1 MTIEEIKDHEKR
13 CKSLGIKSALQEI
26 EDKKIDTGVGQM
38 KVNLPDSIAKFET
51 GNGEGIWAKPYTEND
66 AKIYNAGTLNLPF
79 EVVLLNHAISYP
91 FPWGSVVTVRNITK
105 DGRPVLDKEWI
116 SNIISTATD
125 GQQTL
130 EKILGE

>member
-1 MTIEEIKDHEKR
+1 
-13 CKSLGIKSALQEI
+13 
-26 EDKKIDTGVGQM
+26 M

-51 GNGEGIWAKPYTEND
+51 GNGEGIWARPYTEND
-66 AKIYNAGTLNLPF
+66 VKIYDNGTLNLPF

-116 SNIISTATD
+116 SNIITTTTNGSRFT
-125 GQQTL
+125 G
-130 EKILGE
+130 IPR